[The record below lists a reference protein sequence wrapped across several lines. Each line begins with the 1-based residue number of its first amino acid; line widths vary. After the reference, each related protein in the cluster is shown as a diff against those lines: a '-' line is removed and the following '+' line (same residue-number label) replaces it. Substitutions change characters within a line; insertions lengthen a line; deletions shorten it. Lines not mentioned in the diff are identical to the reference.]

1 MILSLSWLSL
11 YPKNAKDNNILRIGH
26 DDMQA
31 IPEDSIDY
39 AVMEKV
45 DNVIVAECSF
55 DWDDV
60 GSWTALRNQVRP
72 DEDNNVV
79 RGLFEKIDSSNN
91 IVVSDSKHLIAAI
104 DVEDLIIV
112 HTDDATLVCNA
123 KSAQRI
129 KELVHNLGLNVELSK
144 FI

>member
-1 MILSLSWLSL
+1 MHNQS
-11 YPKNAKDNNILRIGH
+11 
-26 DDMQA
+26 
-31 IPEDSIDY
+31 
-39 AVMEKV
+39 VF
-45 DNVIVAECSF
+45 VAECSF

-60 GSWTALRNQVRP
+60 GSWTALRNQIRP
-72 DEDNNVV
+72 DKDNNVV
-79 RGLFEKIDSSNN
+79 RGLFKSIDSSDN

-104 DVEDLIIV
+104 DVEDMIIV

-129 KELVHNLGLNVELSK
+129 KELVHSLGLNVEMAK